1 MRRLTV
7 DPDAPARD
15 VMRRAGA
22 VVRRG
27 GLIAYPTDTFYG
39 LAVDPRQ
46 EAAVGRLFEAKG
58 RPPESALPL
67 IAADLDQARLVARLT
82 PLAERLAARF
92 WPGPLTLVVE
102 AAGGLAPAVLAGGR
116 TVAVR
121 VPAHA
126 VARRLAEETGVAI
139 TATSANRS
147 GDPPAASAAEVEVA
161 VGSSIDAL
169 LDAGATRG
177 GAASTI
183 VDATGAVPVLLREGA
198 VAWGRVLESVE

>member
-1 MRRLTV
+1 MLRLTV
-7 DPDAPARD
+7 DPSAPGRD

-22 VVRRG
+22 LVRQG

-67 IAADLDQARLVARLT
+67 IAANIDQARLVARLT
-82 PLAERLAARF
+82 PLAERLAASF
-92 WPGPLTLVVE
+92 WPGPLTLVVG
-102 AAGGLAPAVLAGGR
+102 AAGGLAPAVLAGGS

-147 GDPPAASAAEVEVA
+147 GESPAASAAEVELA

-169 LDAGATRG
+169 LDAGVTRG
-177 GAASTI
+177 GAPSTI
-183 VDATGAVPVLLREGA
+183 VDASGVVPVLLREGA